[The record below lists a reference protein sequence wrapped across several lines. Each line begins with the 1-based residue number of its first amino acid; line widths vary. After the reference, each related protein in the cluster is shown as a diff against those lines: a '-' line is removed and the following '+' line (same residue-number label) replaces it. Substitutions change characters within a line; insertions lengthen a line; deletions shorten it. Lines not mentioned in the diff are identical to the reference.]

1 MRELKNAHYD
11 FDVALSFAGE
21 DRGFVRQIATELKS
35 DNIRVFFDED
45 NAATMW
51 GEDLYT
57 YLDDVYR
64 RRSRFVVIVVS
75 AHYAA
80 KPWTNHER
88 KSAQARALLERS
100 AYVLPVRLDDTELD
114 GLRPTVAFL
123 DARVSGVGGI
133 VRALKEKI
141 AGDSS
146 SVIAEPLF
154 DGKVPRNA
162 DALRTLLRTKP
173 AAWEYLLYG
182 GLLWQR
188 FDSLEDKF
196 RDTMLRFAPLS
207 SNLQKSQE
215 RAFVDAKLN
224 ELTYLVASVNRVL
237 DATAW
242 ERAFGRPGT
251 PGDEDMI
258 THLAHRLADIYEQ
271 LLDWSRSVRGASRA
285 GLYDEVLELLAQM
298 ADQPVREMR
307 EFVHELIAEFDQL
320 THRIRAGEVV
330 HIRRT
335 LTITLH
341 TETAES
347 FVQALKKMY

>member
-1 MRELKNAHYD
+1 MVACSGNA
-11 FDVALSFAGE
+11 LTRLRTNSE
-21 DRGFVRQIATELKS
+21 
-35 DNIRVFFDED
+35 IRC
-45 NAATMW
+45 
-51 GEDLYT
+51 LR
-57 YLDDVYR
+57 LD
-64 RRSRFVVIVVS
+64 
-75 AHYAA
+75 
-80 KPWTNHER
+80 
-88 KSAQARALLERS
+88 
-100 AYVLPVRLDDTELD
+100 AYVERLL
-114 GLRPTVAFL
+114 G
-123 DARVSGVGGI
+123 
-133 VRALKEKI
+133 
-141 AGDSS
+141 
-146 SVIAEPLF
+146 
-154 DGKVPRNA
+154 
-162 DALRTLLRTKP
+162 
-173 AAWEYLLYG
+173 
-182 GLLWQR
+182 
-188 FDSLEDKF
+188 
-196 RDTMLRFAPLS
+196 RFAPLS

-242 ERAFGRPGT
+242 EQAFGRPGT